1 MDHNLAIENNAAER
15 YLLGELNEVEIEEY
29 EEHYF
34 SCPICAQEVKLGSEF
49 IDNARKVFKTD
60 FIPESKPV
68 PTPSIT
74 WGQRFWHS
82 MLQPA
87 PVFAV
92 IALAVLGG
100 FNVYQSAVIRDL
112 RQPEIVTSEDVFR
125 SGRSGRAGR
134 TIEADWVVQ
143 ARRNAAVHIS
153 FEIPVEAYTSY
164 QVDVL
169 DGSGNSKLSRPMDVS
184 AEQANDTIDMRFPKG
199 VLEAGKY
206 TLVIQGV
213 NSNAS
218 KNQAKSEIARYSFEV
233 QFQN

>member
-1 MDHNLAIENNAAER
+1 MDHNLAIKNNAAER

-34 SCPICAQEVKLGSEF
+34 SCPMCAQEVKLGSEF
-49 IDNARKVFKTD
+49 IDHAREVLKTD
-60 FIPESKPV
+60 FIPEPKPV
-68 PTPSIT
+68 PSRSIT

-82 MLQPA
+82 MLQPGPA
-87 PVFAV
+87 FAV

-100 FNVYQSAVIRDL
+100 FNVYQSTVIRDL
-112 RQPEIVTSEDVFR
+112 KQPEIVASEDVFR
-125 SGRSGRAGR
+125 SGR

-153 FEIPVEAYTSY
+153 FEIPVAEYTSY

-169 DGSGNSKLSRPMDVS
+169 DQSGKSKLSKPIDVS
-184 AEQANDTIDMRFPKG
+184 AKQANDTINMRFPQG

-213 NSNAS
+213 NSNTS
-218 KNQAKSEIARYSFEV
+218 KNQAKSDIARYSFEV